1 MLFYDLQTLEIFDH
15 SLFEVC
21 FILAPKKENHLI
33 PRYEIILLFL
43 FLSIFYS
50 SPSSLTFCTACIL
63 VVTPSFL

>member
-1 MLFYDLQTLEIFDH
+1 MLFYDLQTLEICDH

-33 PRYEIILLFL
+33 LRYEVILLFSL
-43 FLSIFYS
+43 YFYKI
-50 SPSSLTFCTACIL
+50 PSSLIFCTACIL